1 MADLDKNKNHDLNQ
15 KNDTH
20 EPDANRDPLSGQ
32 PGAHPVGTGIG
43 AAGIGT
49 VGAVVGGVIGGPVG
63 AVIGSAV
70 GAVAG
75 GLVGKSAA
83 ESVDPTVEDDYWRNN
98 YNSRPYVEP
107 GHTYDDYKPAYQTGY
122 EGYGLHAN
130 TGRKFDEI
138 EPDLRNHYETRQGNA
153 GLGWDKA
160 KHAARD
166 AWDKVENKV
175 KGSDSGDR
183 DISGS
188 NLTDRNL
195 SAQNTQ
201 QVNLY
206 EERLIA
212 DKTRVKTGEVNVG
225 KRVETETTRVQVP
238 VEKERIVVERTTPTN
253 AGTAV
258 PAGEA
263 DFREGEVAR
272 VEIYEEQ
279 ADIHKEAVLR
289 EEVKIRKEVERDTVQ
304 AEEQIRREELDI
316 DDQGRGI
323 IDRSNPRI

>member
-1 MADLDKNKNHDLNQ
+1 MADLDKNRDLNQ
-15 KNDTH
+15 RDEH

-43 AAGIGT
+43 AAGIGA

-83 ESVDPTVEDDYWRNN
+83 ESVDPTVEDEYWRNN
-98 YNSRPYVEP
+98 YASRPYVEP
-107 GHTYDDYKPAYQTGY
+107 GRTYDDYQSAYRTGY
-122 EGYGLHAN
+122 EGFGRHAE

-138 EPDLRNHYETRQGNA
+138 EPDLRNDYETRHGGT
-153 GLGWDKA
+153 GLAWDKA

-166 AWDKVENKV
+166 AWDKVENTV
-175 KGSDSGDR
+175 TQSNQGDR
-183 DISGS
+183 S
-188 NLTDRNL
+188 L
-195 SAQNTQ
+195 SDHDHQ

-225 KRVETETTRVQVP
+225 KHVETETARVEVP
-238 VEKERIVVERTTPTN
+238 VQKERVVVERTTPAN
-253 AGTAV
+253 AGT
-258 PAGEA
+258 PIPPGEA
-263 DFREGEVAR
+263 DFHEGEVAR

-289 EEVKIRKEVERDTVQ
+289 EEVNIRKEVERDTVQ

-316 DDQGRGI
+316 DRQGREI
-323 IDRSNPRI
+323 SDRPNPLT

>member
-1 MADLDKNKNHDLNQ
+1 MADLDKNRDLNQ
-15 KNDTH
+15 RNDAH

-83 ESVDPTVEDDYWRNN
+83 EAVDPTVEDEYWRTN
-98 YNSRPYVEP
+98 YTSRPYVEP
-107 GHTYDDYKPAYQTGY
+107 GHTYDDYQSAYRTGY
-122 EGYGLHAN
+122 EGYGRHAA

-138 EPDLRNHYETRQGNA
+138 EPDLRTDYETRHGGK

-166 AWDKVENKV
+166 AWEKVENTV
-175 KGSDSGDR
+175 TGSD
-183 DISGS
+183 
-188 NLTDRNL
+188 DRNL
-195 SAQNTQ
+195 SGQDLASRGNTQ

-206 EERLIA
+206 EERLVA
-212 DKTRVKTGEVNVG
+212 DKTRVKTGEVNIG
-225 KRVETETTRVQVP
+225 KHVETETARVNVP
-238 VEKERIVVERTTPTN
+238 VDKERVVVERTTPTN
-253 AGTAV
+253 AGTPVA
-258 PAGEA
+258 PGEA
-263 DFREGEVAR
+263 NFREGEVAR
-272 VEIYEEQ
+272 VEIYEER

-289 EEVKIRKEVERDTVQ
+289 EEVNIRKEVEHDTVQ
-304 AEEQIRREELDI
+304 AEEKIRREELDI
-316 DDQGRGI
+316 DRQGRGVS
-323 IDRSNPRI
+323 DRSNPLT

>member
-1 MADLDKNKNHDLNQ
+1 MADLDKNRDLNQ
-15 KNDTH
+15 GNEAH

-83 ESVDPTVEDDYWRNN
+83 EAVDPTVEDEYWRNN
-98 YNSRPYVEP
+98 YASRPYVEP
-107 GHTYDDYKPAYQTGY
+107 GRTYDDYQSAYRTGY
-122 EGYGLHAN
+122 EGYGRHAE
-130 TGRKFDEI
+130 TGRKFNEV
-138 EPDLRNHYETRQGNA
+138 EPHLRSDYETRHGGT
-153 GLGWDKA
+153 GLAWDKA

-166 AWDKVENKV
+166 AWDKVENTV
-175 KGSDSGDR
+175 TGSS
-183 DISGS
+183 
-188 NLTDRNL
+188 DRN
-195 SAQNTQ
+195 SEQNLASRGDTQ

-212 DKTRVKTGEVNVG
+212 DKTRVKTGEVNVS
-225 KRVETETTRVQVP
+225 KHVETETARVSVP
-238 VEKERIVVERTTPTN
+238 VEKERVVVERTTPTN
-253 AGTAV
+253 AGTPV
-258 PAGEA
+258 TPGEA
-263 DFREGEVAR
+263 NFQEGEVAR
-272 VEIYEEQ
+272 VEIYEER

-289 EEVKIRKEVERDTVQ
+289 EEVNIKKEVDHETVQ

-316 DDQGRGI
+316 DRQGREVS
-323 IDRSNPRI
+323 DRSNPLT

>member
-1 MADLDKNKNHDLNQ
+1 MADLDKNRDLNQ
-15 KNDTH
+15 KNDAH

-43 AAGIGT
+43 AAGIGA

-63 AVIGSAV
+63 AVVGSAV

-98 YNSRPYVEP
+98 YASRPYVEP
-107 GHTYDDYKPAYQTGY
+107 GHTYDNYQSAYQTGY
-122 EGYGLHAN
+122 EGYGRHAE
-130 TGRKFDEI
+130 TGRRFDEV
-138 EPDLRNHYETRQGNA
+138 EPDLRKDYETRHGGA
-153 GLGWDKA
+153 GLAWDKA

-175 KGSDSGDR
+175 GGSD
-183 DISGS
+183 
-188 NLTDRNL
+188 DRNL
-195 SAQNTQ
+195 SERNAVGRDTQ

-225 KRVETETTRVQVP
+225 KRVETETTRVDVP
-238 VEKERIVVERTTPTN
+238 VERERVVVERTTPTD

-258 PAGEA
+258 RPGEA

-316 DDQGRGI
+316 DRQGRGVS
-323 IDRSNPRI
+323 DRSNPLT

>member
-1 MADLDKNKNHDLNQ
+1 MADLDKNRDLNP
-15 KNDTH
+15 KKDH
-20 EPDANRDPLSGQ
+20 EPDANRDPISGQ

-43 AAGIGT
+43 AAGIGA

-63 AVIGSAV
+63 AVVGSAV

-83 ESVDPTVEDDYWRNN
+83 ESVDPTVEDEYWRNN
-98 YNSRPYVEP
+98 YASRPYVEP
-107 GHTYDDYKPAYQTGY
+107 GRTYDDYQSAYRTGY
-122 EGYGLHAN
+122 EGYGRHAE
-130 TGRKFDEI
+130 TGRRFDEA
-138 EPDLRNHYETRQGNA
+138 EPDLRNDYESRHGGA
-153 GLGWDKA
+153 GLAWDKA

-166 AWDKVENKV
+166 AWDKVENTV
-175 KGSDSGDR
+175 TGSGDR
-183 DISGS
+183 DRTVANRDVAGR
-188 NLTDRNL
+188 D
-195 SAQNTQ
+195 TQ

-225 KRVETETTRVQVP
+225 KRVETETARVDVP
-238 VEKERIVVERTTPTN
+238 VEKERVVVERTTPVD
-253 AGTAV
+253 AGT
-258 PAGEA
+258 PINPGDA

-316 DDQGRGI
+316 DRQGRDI
-323 IDRSNPRI
+323 VDRSNPLT

>member
-1 MADLDKNKNHDLNQ
+1 MADLDKNRDLNQ
-15 KNDTH
+15 RNDAH

-43 AAGIGT
+43 AAGIGA
-49 VGAVVGGVIGGPVG
+49 VGAVVGGVVGGPIG

-83 ESVDPTVEDDYWRNN
+83 ESVDPTVEDEYWRSN
-98 YNSRPYVEP
+98 YASRPYVEP
-107 GHTYDDYKPAYQTGY
+107 GRTYDDYQSAYQTGY
-122 EGYGLHAN
+122 EGYGRHAE

-138 EPDLRNHYETRQGNA
+138 EPDLRNDYETRHGGT
-153 GLGWDKA
+153 GLAWDKA

-166 AWDKVENKV
+166 AWDKVENTVTK
-175 KGSDSGDR
+175 SDQS
-183 DISGS
+183 
-188 NLTDRNL
+188 DRNL
-195 SAQNTQ
+195 SDQNLVDRDLAGRDAQ

-225 KRVETETTRVQVP
+225 KHVETETRRVEVP
-238 VEKERIVVERTTPTN
+238 VEKERVVVERTTPMD
-253 AGTAV
+253 AGT
-258 PAGEA
+258 PITPGEA
-263 DFREGEVAR
+263 NFREGEVAR

-323 IDRSNPRI
+323 VDRSNPRI